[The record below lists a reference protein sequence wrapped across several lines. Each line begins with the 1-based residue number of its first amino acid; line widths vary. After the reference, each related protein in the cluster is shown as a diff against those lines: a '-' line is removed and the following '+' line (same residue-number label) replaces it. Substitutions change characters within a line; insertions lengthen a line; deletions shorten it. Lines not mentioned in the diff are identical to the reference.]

1 MNDDPVLQD
10 SLVSINSGKQCY
22 MKRIEIIS
30 DLVFYIIAYYKL
42 NKFLLN

>member
-10 SLVSINSGKQCY
+10 SLVPNSGKQRY

>member
-10 SLVSINSGKQCY
+10 SLVSINSGKQRY